1 MPFEGITLP
10 KLNNQR
16 ARFLTPDEAR
26 ALLAEIKRRSKKTWL
41 MAMIS
46 LHCGL
51 RFGEIARLCWSDVDF
66 SEMSLHIREAKS
78 GYGRHAVLTQDI
90 ADALRDLP
98 GGLPSDLLFPSK
110 NGGVLSEVPD
120 TFSRAVDYLGLNRG
134 ITDRRQRIVFHSLRH
149 TYASWLARSGQG
161 QLVIADR
168 LGHRSLQM
176 SIRYTHLMDKTRKES
191 ADAISH
197 FFHGD
202 LP

>member
-66 SEMSLHIREAKS
+66 S
-78 GYGRHAVLTQDI
+78 
-90 ADALRDLP
+90 RDLP

-197 FFHGD
+197 IFHGD